1 MTLPAG
7 ITLRPVDTAA
17 DLPAVSTVFEAY
29 DIGDVGR
36 TDHQTDWIV
45 QAWKSA
51 AFAGAWLAERDGA
64 PVGYLE
70 LEHKPSSPGV
80 EAFLPV
86 IPSER
91 TTGLRP
97 ALLEHAERRAHEQV
111 PDLTWVRAVGTATD
125 PTFVDACRDAG
136 YEHIRTWW
144 HMERSIDPPP
154 APLPPPEG
162 VTITPSEG
170 PQDDEMLHAIV
181 REAFSGHFDTEPQT
195 LDEWR
200 TENEDLLRDRGLVL
214 VARVDGEPAG
224 VETMFLPDGLGW
236 IGELGVL
243 ERFRGRGIGRALLL
257 EGFRVLASR
266 GATKVRLNVDSENE
280 TGATRLYTSVGMREH
295 RRFAVFEKRVE
306 GAG

>member
-1 MTLPAG
+1 
-7 ITLRPVDTAA
+7 
-17 DLPAVSTVFEAY
+17 
-29 DIGDVGR
+29 
-36 TDHQTDWIV
+36 
-45 QAWKSA
+45 
-51 AFAGAWLAERDGA
+51 
-64 PVGYLE
+64 
-70 LEHKPSSPGV
+70 
-80 EAFLPV
+80 
-86 IPSER
+86 
-91 TTGLRP
+91 
-97 ALLEHAERRAHEQV
+97 
-111 PDLTWVRAVGTATD
+111 
-125 PTFVDACRDAG
+125 
-136 YEHIRTWW
+136 
-144 HMERSIDPPP
+144 MERSIDPPP
-154 APLPPPEG
+154 PPAPPPDG
-162 VTITPSEG
+162 VTITPSQG
-170 PQDDEMLHAIV
+170 PQDDEMLHAIE
-181 REAFSGHFDTEPQT
+181 REAFAGHFDTEPQT

>member
-1 MTLPAG
+1 
-7 ITLRPVDTAA
+7 
-17 DLPAVSTVFEAY
+17 
-29 DIGDVGR
+29 
-36 TDHQTDWIV
+36 
-45 QAWKSA
+45 
-51 AFAGAWLAERDGA
+51 
-64 PVGYLE
+64 
-70 LEHKPSSPGV
+70 V

-91 TTGLRP
+91 TTGLRA
-97 ALLEHAERRAHEQV
+97 ALLHHAERTARELV
-111 PDLTWVRAVGTATD
+111 PGLEWIRAVGTATD
-125 PTFVDACRDAG
+125 PAFVDACRRAG

-154 APLPPPEG
+154 APEPPPAG
-162 VTITPSEG
+162 VTIAASEG
-170 PQDDEMLHAIV
+170 PHDDPMLHAILG
-181 REAFSGHFDTEPQT
+181 EAFAGHFDTQPQT
-195 LDEWR
+195 LEEWR
-200 TENEDLLRDRGLVL
+200 DENEDFLRDRDLVL
-214 VARVDGEPAG
+214 VARADGEPAG
-224 VETMFLPDGLGW
+224 VETLFLPDGLGW
-236 IGELGVL
+236 VGELGVL